1 MEAITDINDAVGGLE
16 VDHLKFKE
24 MEHLEEQTQSYN
36 VMEVS
41 APATIEHISSVCYTE
56 LNSELFVGQSAYF
69 GSKPHFEH
77 EALYTKPSKDPITEL
92 TLRNFKRPYLSAD
105 DQTDSDKDLQLRKGL
120 EEGTGKLVLRPKYLL
135 HEDSSNEID
144 TGIPFLPQTNTQ
156 KLYLSSQFDQNL
168 SQLCDCS
175 TQNEKYIASGN
186 ADMHCTSPSQANGLD
201 DTGSQL
207 FSVMNA
213 LKRKD
218 IELSC
223 HDDNKFHK
231 CAYKS
236 GQFTHFK
243 ADSASPSATINNKL
257 SGIPTKGISI
267 RSFLKPK
274 NKLTEVEKLHIFK
287 LIVDLVSNLHSQG
300 FILKHLRPSHF
311 IIFPTK
317 QVKYVGPLI
326 DKGQRES
333 LFAKTE
339 LDGDCLENTWKRRRS
354 ILGKRNAAEASTKKL
369 VFSRHS
375 GVLKE
380 ELSKDFDKQSSNVE
394 SCCEICD
401 RLLVNVSR
409 MLQTSLVILGLSS
422 GGQNTISEVLKLEE
436 RWYVSPEEL
445 NEGLYSSSSNV
456 YSLGVLLFELFC
468 HFESREVHFAA
479 MLNLRHR
486 ILPPNFLSKQ
496 PKESGICLWMLHPDP
511 SSRPKTRDILNC
523 NVFCKDRELSA
534 AEQLSSTIDYE
545 HSEADLL
552 LHFLSTLRKHKE
564 LQIDKLME
572 NLGSIEEDI
581 RDTKKRHFSNEHT
594 SRDIFLQENSTGMSD
609 FYACKEPLPQDLGS
623 EFSVVNTDARTLM
636 NNFESIESAY
646 FSMRSK
652 SSEIDIGLA
661 LRQDINIL
669 KAPNEL
675 YTFGNNTKLSY
686 MKDDSSNQRGLFFEG
701 LCKYACYKKF
711 VVRGSLRNPDILN
724 SANVIC
730 SLSFDKNEEY
740 FAAAGAS
747 KKIKVFEFDAFQ
759 NYTLD
764 INYPVLEMS
773 SKSKLSCLC
782 WNRYIRNYLASTDY
796 DGVVQ
801 LWDASTG
808 QGFHQ
813 YTDHEKRAWCV
824 DFSSEAPTKLASGS
838 DDCSVKLWSIH
849 EKECIKTIK
858 SVANVC
864 CVQFSPYSSNL
875 LAFGSAD
882 YGIYCYDIRNTRIP
896 WCTLAGHRRTVS
908 YIKFVNSNTIVSAST
923 DNTLKLW
930 DLKKTV
936 AAGLSTNACTLT
948 MTGHSNEKNF
958 VGLSVCDGYI
968 LCGSE
973 TNEVYA
979 YHKKFPMP
987 ITSYKF
993 GNFDPITGHEIGG
1006 DSTHFVSSICW
1017 RRTSNMVLAA
1027 NSSGCIRLLQMV

>member
-1 MEAITDINDAVGGLE
+1 MEAITDINDTVGGLE

-36 VMEVS
+36 VMEIS
-41 APATIEHISSVCYTE
+41 APATMPAMTWSENISSVCYPE
-56 LNSELFVGQSAYF
+56 LNSELFVSQSAYF
-69 GSKPHFEH
+69 GSKPQFEH
-77 EALYTKPSKDPITEL
+77 EALYTKASKDPVTEL
-92 TLRNFKRPYLSAD
+92 TLRNYKRPYLSAD

-120 EEGTGKLVLRPKYLL
+120 EEDTGKIVLRPKYLL
-135 HEDSSNEID
+135 HEDILNEMD
-144 TGIPFLPQTNTQ
+144 TGIPFLHQTNTH
-156 KLYLSSQFDQNL
+156 KLYSSSQFDQNL

-175 TQNEKYIASGN
+175 TQSEKYIASGN
-186 ADMHCTSPSQANGLD
+186 VDKHCTSPSQTNGLD
-201 DTGSQL
+201 DTRSQFL
-207 FSVMNA
+207 VMNA
-213 LKRKD
+213 LKRKS

-231 CAYKS
+231 CAYKN

-243 ADSASPSATINNKL
+243 ADRASPSATINNKL

-274 NKLTEVEKLHIFK
+274 NKVSEVEKLHIFK

-326 DKGQRES
+326 DKGQQES
-333 LFAKTE
+333 LFGKIE

-354 ILGKRNAAEASTKKL
+354 MLGKRNAAEASTKKL
-369 VFSRHS
+369 IFSRHS
-375 GVLKE
+375 SVLKE

-401 RLLVNVSR
+401 ILLVNGSC
-409 MLQTSLVILGLSS
+409 MLQTSPVILGLSS
-422 GGQNTISEVLKLEE
+422 NGHNAISEVLKLEE

-445 NEGLYSSSSNV
+445 NEGLYSSSSNI

-511 SSRPKTRDILNC
+511 SSRPKTRDIMNC
-523 NVFCKDRELSA
+523 DVFGKDRDLSTT
-534 AEQLSSTIDYE
+534 EQLSSTIDYE

-572 NLGSIEEDI
+572 NLSSIEEDI
-581 RDTKKRHFSNEHT
+581 RDIKKRHFSNEHMP
-594 SRDIFLQENSTGMSD
+594 RDILLQETSAGM
-609 FYACKEPLPQDLGS
+609 PGS

-652 SSEIDIGLA
+652 SSEIDISSA

-686 MKDDSSNQRGLFFEG
+686 MKDESSDQRGLFFEG

-747 KKIKVFEFDAFQ
+747 KKIKVFEFDALQ

-773 SKSKLSCLC
+773 SKSKLSCVC
-782 WNRYIRNYLASTDY
+782 WNKYIRNYLASTDY

-813 YTDHEKRAWCV
+813 YTDHQKRAWSV

-882 YGIYCYDIRNTRIP
+882 HRIYCYDLRNTRIP

-908 YIKFVNSNTIVSAST
+908 YIKFVNSDTIVSAST

-930 DLKKTV
+930 NLKKTV
-936 AAGLSTNACTLT
+936 AAGLSTNGCTLS

-968 LCGSE
+968 VCGSE

-979 YHKKFPMP
+979 YHNKFPMP

-993 GNFDPITGHEIGG
+993 GNLDPITGHEI
-1006 DSTHFVSSICW
+1006 DSDSAHFVSSVCW

>member
-69 GSKPHFEH
+69 GSKPQFEH
-77 EALYTKPSKDPITEL
+77 EALYTKPSKDPVTEL

-120 EEGTGKLVLRPKYLL
+120 EEGTGKIVLRPKYLL

-144 TGIPFLPQTNTQ
+144 IGTPFLPQTNTQ

-207 FSVMNA
+207 FSVMNG

-274 NKLTEVEKLHIFK
+274 NKLSEVEKLHIFK

-333 LFAKTE
+333 LFGKTE

-523 NVFCKDRELSA
+523 NVFCKDRELST

-581 RDTKKRHFSNEHT
+581 RDTKKRHFSNEHM
-594 SRDIFLQENSTGMSD
+594 SRDIFLQENS
-609 FYACKEPLPQDLGS
+609 
-623 EFSVVNTDARTLM
+623 TDARTLM
-636 NNFESIESAY
+636 NNFESLESAY

-652 SSEIDIGLA
+652 SSEIDIDLA

-686 MKDDSSNQRGLFFEG
+686 MKDESSNQRGLFFEG

-936 AAGLSTNACTLT
+936 AAGVSTNACTLT

>member
-594 SRDIFLQENSTGMSD
+594 SRDIFLQENST
-609 FYACKEPLPQDLGS
+609 
-623 EFSVVNTDARTLM
+623 DARTLM